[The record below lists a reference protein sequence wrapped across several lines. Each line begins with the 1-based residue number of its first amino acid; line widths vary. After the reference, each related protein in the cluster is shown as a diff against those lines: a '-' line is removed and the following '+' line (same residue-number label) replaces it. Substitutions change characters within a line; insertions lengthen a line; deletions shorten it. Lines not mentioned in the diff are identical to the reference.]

1 MTLIVE
7 DGSKVADAN
16 SYVSVAD
23 ARSYATLRGVTLP
36 VADAEVEVLLIKAAD
51 YIEAQRGRYQGDRT
65 HSDQSLQF
73 PRTGVY
79 VDGLLVGS
87 TSIPRELRYAQMA
100 LAVEAQT
107 SDLMPTRL
115 PTDKGPVTQ
124 ESVEGAVSV
133 SYANSGRLNS
143 IPAFA
148 KADALLAPL
157 MKRNGL
163 SVVRG

>member
-16 SYVSVAD
+16 SYVTVAE
-23 ARSYATLRGVTLP
+23 ARSYATLRGLTLP
-36 VADAEVEVLLIKAAD
+36 VADAEVEALLVKAVD
-51 YIEAQRGRYQGDRT
+51 YIEAQRSRYQGDKT
-65 HSDQSLQF
+65 HTDQSLQF

-87 TSIPRELRYAQMA
+87 SSIPRELRYAQMA
-100 LAVEAQT
+100 LAVEAQNA
-107 SDLMPTRL
+107 DLQPTRL
-115 PTDKGPVTQ
+115 PSDKGPVTQ

-133 SYANSGRLNS
+133 TYANPGRLNS
-143 IPAFA
+143 VPAFA

-157 MKRNGL
+157 MKRSGL
-163 SVVRG
+163 TVVRG